1 MKKLIIYLISFVL
14 VFDPSILYDKSI
26 SIKDK
31 TKFYQI
37 IDCANLI
44 NNFNKFSECVEK
56 QSLTS
61 RYLGKLKNKHKR
73 EIFDILAIVNIINE
87 GVNEGFVND
96 SQAAINWNSF
106 LNSNYKKKSSKKKLE
121 KILDDNICKNLKDYN
136 EFINCFNNEFRNYEV
151 YQNADIKTKERMEHI
166 VFNSFIL
173 TKPNG
178 FVFTLKKENLYGD
191 EDYDKLYSNGDGY
204 DFFLT
209 LMNALGTDY
218 FKKVKDK
225 SDINWK
231 KVITFII
238 IAILIAYMAKSLLK
252 KGSSGGSQSSA
263 SSGSTSTAGATN
275 PVNSATGYYNQIP
288 VKYATNYKITYYK
301 PYIDVT
307 QKTWFKYAMK
317 SRFGF

>member
-14 VFDPSILYDKSI
+14 IFNPSILYAKSI

-31 TKFYQI
+31 TNFYLI
-37 IDCANLI
+37 IDCANLV
-44 NNFNKFSECVEK
+44 NDFNKFTECVEK

-61 RYLGKLKNKHKR
+61 RHLGKLKNKHKR
-73 EIFDILAIVNIINE
+73 EIFDIFAIINIIDE
-87 GVNEGFVND
+87 SVKEGFVNN
-96 SQAAINWNSF
+96 SQAAKNFNDF
-106 LNSNYKKKSSKKKLE
+106 LNSNYKAKSSKKNLG

-166 VFNSFIL
+166 VFNSLTL
-173 TKPNG
+173 TKSDG
-178 FVFTLKKENLYGD
+178 LVRTLKKENLSGEY
-191 EDYDKLYSNGDGY
+191 YDKSYSNEDGY
-204 DFFLT
+204 DFFFT

-218 FKKVKDK
+218 FKKVKDR